1 MTGSAMPMTAAERAT
16 EPATAATVATA
27 SAQLLADA
35 FMASG
40 TATSV
45 CQPDGIYLAV
55 NPAYCELFGY
65 AERELVGFS
74 SHLVIPAESL
84 GASAQYVEQVSTG
97 PVGTMTYGEFVLQRK
112 DGTRLTV
119 LTVTRTLLFEKK
131 VRVVATLTDL
141 SNKRAHAAMLK
152 RQVAERTAA
161 LEEVVQR
168 LRESD
173 ARFRALSEN
182 ALDVVAIY
190 DSYGRFTYISE
201 SSLRVLGYS
210 PHELIGRGGDE
221 FIHPDDLP
229 EMRLLMQRLRTGE
242 LVLAPEEFRFRHR
255 NGQWRYLEGVA
266 TACFDV
272 PAVNGLVINARDMTE
287 RHEYQARL
295 KHQAD
300 HDALTGLVNRR
311 ALESV
316 LADAVQRRSQAPFG
330 LMFIDLDR
338 FKNINDSLGHAV
350 GDEVLVVLA
359 ARVRLLL
366 PPDAVI
372 ARFGGDEFVALLLEN
387 VTLQRVESVAWRIV
401 RALQEP
407 VPVQGYDLHVTASIG
422 IALYPE
428 HGTDA
433 PSLIKRADIAMYQAK
448 ELGRDRVVAYQANF
462 DATSAKR
469 LKLESQL
476 RKALAKRE
484 WLLHYQPQ
492 FDLMTGALTG
502 VEALVRWQHPD
513 LGLLSPGAFIGIAEE
528 SGVIVELGLWA
539 LQAACEQA
547 ARWAAAGT
555 PIPVAVN
562 LSAREFQQEH
572 LPNTI
577 TALLRETGIPPHLL
591 ELEVTESTLMHP
603 LGTGDDVVRAISGL
617 GVSLAI
623 DDFGTGYSSFNYL
636 RRFPFSK
643 IKIDQSF
650 VRDLPGN
657 GNDVAITR
665 AIISMAQ
672 HLNLQVVAEGVET
685 QEQAD
690 FLRGSGTVR
699 AQGYL
704 FGRPMLPERLGD
716 LSRLRLH
723 NGQVREAPYPSSAP
737 KD

>member
-1 MTGSAMPMTAAERAT
+1 MNAIIPAT
-16 EPATAATVATA
+16 EFAQTRAGDPTAE
-27 SAQLLADA
+27 QLLAQA
-35 FMASG
+35 FTASG
-40 TATSV
+40 TATCV
-45 CQPDGIYLAV
+45 CQPDGIYLVV

-65 AERELVGFS
+65 AESELVGFS
-74 SHLVIPAESL
+74 SNLVIPAESL
-84 GASAQYVEQVSTG
+84 GTSAQYAEQVSAG
-97 PVGTMTYGEFVLQRK
+97 PVGTLSYGEFVLQRK
-112 DGTRLTV
+112 GGTRLTV
-119 LTVTRTLLFEKK
+119 LVVTRTLMHGQTPC
-131 VRVVATLTDL
+131 VVATLTDL
-141 SNKRAHAAMLK
+141 SSKRAHAAMLK
-152 RQVAERTAA
+152 RRVAERTAA
-161 LEEVVQR
+161 LEEVVQH

-190 DSYGRFTYISE
+190 DSHGRFTYISE
-201 SSLRVLGYS
+201 SSLRVLGYA

-229 EMRLLMQRLRTGE
+229 EMRLRMQKLRTGE
-242 LVLAPEEFRFRHR
+242 LLLAAPEEYRFRHR

-311 ALESV
+311 ALEGV
-316 LADAVQRRSQAPFG
+316 LANAVQRRSQAPFG

-359 ARVRLLL
+359 ARVRQLL

-448 ELGRDRVVAYQANF
+448 ELGRDRVIAYQANF

-492 FDLMTGALTG
+492 FDLTTGALTG
-502 VEALVRWQHPD
+502 VEALVRWQHPE
-513 LGLLSPGAFIGIAEE
+513 LGLLAPGAFISLAEE

-539 LQAACEQA
+539 LQEACDQA
-547 ARWAAAGT
+547 ARWVAAGT
-555 PIPVAVN
+555 PIAVAVN

-572 LPNTI
+572 LPKTI
-577 TALLRETGIPPHLL
+577 AALLRETGTPPHLL

-657 GNDVAITR
+657 ASDVAITR

-690 FLRGSGTVR
+690 FLHTCGAVR

-704 FGRPMLPERLGD
+704 LGRPMLPERLGD

-723 NGQVREAPYPSSAP
+723 NGRMPEDAYPISVP